1 MIEFQNDIMK
11 VNTTVLHFP
20 VGLVTVALIYASP
33 SMGVLF
39 GAGFVAYEITQGGNP
54 HLDIK
59 GWLWGLGAAG
69 LLWFILKVVL

>member
-1 MIEFQNDIMK
+1 MK

-20 VGLVTVALIYASP
+20 VGLVTVALIYVNTGL
-33 SMGVLF
+33 GVLF

-59 GWLWGLGAAG
+59 GWLWGVGAAG